1 MIEMTTDDL
10 LEIMNDAATY
20 PFEIVG
26 NTVKFYDEQ
35 GDETPLHEIRLE
47 TSYAKEDL
55 QCVIEDLACW
65 VVQYLDGK
73 APLIFRN
80 LKIQEQ
86 LYKTV
91 DEYKEK

>member
-1 MIEMTTDDL
+1 MIEMTSEDL

-20 PFEIVG
+20 PYEIVG

-55 QCVIEDLACW
+55 QCVIEDLAW
-65 VVQYLDGK
+65 WIKENLDDC
-73 APLIFRN
+73 PLIFRN

-91 DEYKEK
+91 DEYKEN